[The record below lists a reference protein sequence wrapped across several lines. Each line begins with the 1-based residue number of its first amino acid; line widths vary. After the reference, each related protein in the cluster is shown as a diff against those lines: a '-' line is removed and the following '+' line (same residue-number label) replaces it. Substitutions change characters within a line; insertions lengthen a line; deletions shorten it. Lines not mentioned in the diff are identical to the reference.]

1 MGAIRMTTKD
11 DLRRRVEE
19 TRKKLASGNVGYV
32 NTDWFFVDDVLE
44 AFGLACMK
52 VAYEDAAR
60 IGEQRARRITLMGG
74 KAACL
79 EVSDDIRQKAKS
91 LTGEK

>member
-1 MGAIRMTTKD
+1 MTTKD

-52 VAYEDAAR
+52 VAYEDAAKMAETYGPCPDDR
-60 IGEQRARRITLMGG
+60 GCEYEIARWIRERE
-74 KAACL
+74 KEL
-79 EVSDDIRQKAKS
+79 E
-91 LTGEK
+91 E